1 MKRLFAFLIFVAVA
15 AALGYWVQT
24 RHGGNLHRAWLQVVA
39 TVTVPFRSGPAE
51 TTAGTRPG
59 GGEAQRARGGQG
71 QGPAIAVV
79 TAIAERAD
87 LPITRTSVG
96 WVEPIATVTVRPRI
110 DGQILE
116 QYVKDGQM
124 VKEGDILFRL
134 DDREI
139 QAQIA
144 RDQAT
149 LTRDQAMLAKTQA
162 DLRRAQE
169 LLSKNVGSPVQA
181 EQIAADVK
189 MASAN
194 VAASEAALAADRI
207 RLGYTTIKA
216 PIAGRVGV
224 VRVTEGNLVRGS
236 DAGGDGLATITQMQP
251 LRVTFSLPER
261 DLDLLR
267 EVMSRAEPAAVR
279 VLPSGRDEVIATG
292 KLSFVDSSVD
302 QTSGTITAKA
312 VFPNED
318 GRLWPGQYVRVEVV
332 LGTRRN
338 VTTVPLV
345 AIPPGQDGA
354 YAFIVKPDKT
364 VERRAVEVAATY
376 GETAAIESGVVL
388 GEHVVIEGQL
398 RLRNGSRVNETVQ
411 GGPAAR
417 RTAEA
422 GAEQGAAR

>member
-39 TVTVPFRSGPAE
+39 TVTVPFRSVPAE

-71 QGPAIAVV
+71 QSPAIAVV

-116 QYVKDGQM
+116 QHVKDGQM

-189 MASAN
+189 IASAN

-267 EVMSRAEPAAVR
+267 EVAGAVCQGRGGARHAPQCDDGSPRRDPARPGRRLCLYREARQDRRAP
-279 VLPSGRDEVIATG
+279 GRG
-292 KLSFVDSSVD
+292 
-302 QTSGTITAKA
+302 G
-312 VFPNED
+312 
-318 GRLWPGQYVRVEVV
+318 
-332 LGTRRN
+332 RRN
-338 VTTVPLV
+338 LRRNRGHRIRRRP
-345 AIPPGQDGA
+345 
-354 YAFIVKPDKT
+354 
-364 VERRAVEVAATY
+364 RRACR
-376 GETAAIESGVVL
+376 
-388 GEHVVIEGQL
+388 H
-398 RLRNGSRVNETVQ
+398 
-411 GGPAAR
+411 
-417 RTAEA
+417 
-422 GAEQGAAR
+422 